1 MNGKRGKNRQTHLNK
16 CIFMT
21 DFPHRFFHGR
31 RPGKDSL
38 KFEEKSKSAADGWWS
53 PPSLWTQEK
62 NAGQAQDDADD
73 LPGQQNVFIK
83 QDAYTCQK
91 ERHADIGQE

>member
-1 MNGKRGKNRQTHLNK
+1 MQIG
-16 CIFMT
+16 
-21 DFPHRFFHGR
+21 
-31 RPGKDSL
+31 
-38 KFEEKSKSAADGWWS
+38 SKS
-53 PPSLWTQEK
+53 PSLWTQEK

-91 ERHADIGQE
+91 ERHADIGQEWGCTDFPASPV

>member
-1 MNGKRGKNRQTHLNK
+1 MYHYDYYTPFITGATMRK
-16 CIFMT
+16 
-21 DFPHRFFHGR
+21 GR

-38 KFEEKSKSAADGWWS
+38 QFEEKSKSAAGGWWS

-91 ERHADIGQE
+91 ERHTDIGQE

>member
-1 MNGKRGKNRQTHLNK
+1 MKEQQLVAGSWRLVESPF
-16 CIFMT
+16 FM
-21 DFPHRFFHGR
+21 DAG
-31 RPGKDSL
+31 
-38 KFEEKSKSAADGWWS
+38 
-53 PPSLWTQEK
+53 K